1 LKIIVS
7 ASVTMVSP
15 HCYSNTACNSRSTL
29 QRFFKNSF
37 NFQQVR
43 YRAFARKTWKKAK
56 HINESPGSE
65 DVELVTEWR
74 RSWFTQPPL
83 LSDDD
88 PRRLEELKRWR
99 GIIAPENIPRG
110 ESLQMVTK
118 QRVRP
123 FLDEI
128 LTPTLDA
135 MAREKRLQ
143 CRGATTYA
151 TGLVVDHANSLR
163 ALLGVL
169 CEVEDDPRA
178 LSVLERLKIPTG
190 M

>member
-1 LKIIVS
+1 MQ
-7 ASVTMVSP
+7 VTFHSP
-15 HCYSNTACNSRSTL
+15 KSSCFRFRF
-29 QRFFKNSF
+29 RFFQLSTGALQTF
-37 NFQQVR
+37 C
-43 YRAFARKTWKKAK
+43 KKDVEEGK
-56 HINESPGSE
+56 HIHEIPGSE
-65 DVELVTEWR
+65 DAELVTEWR

-88 PRRLEELKRWR
+88 PRRLEELERWR

-110 ESLQMVTK
+110 ESLEMVAT

-123 FLDEI
+123 FLNEI

-143 CRGATTYA
+143 YRGSTTRA
-151 TGLVVDHANSLR
+151 TGLVVAHANSLR

-169 CEVEDDPRA
+169 CEVEDDPLA

-190 M
+190 K